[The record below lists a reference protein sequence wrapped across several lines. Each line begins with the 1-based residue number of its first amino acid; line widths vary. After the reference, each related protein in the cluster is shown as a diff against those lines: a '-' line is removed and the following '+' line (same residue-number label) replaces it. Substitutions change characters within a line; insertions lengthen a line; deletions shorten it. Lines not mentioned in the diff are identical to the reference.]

1 MKNVK
6 TTWFFLFQNY
16 GKFWS
21 ILLEH
26 FIKHNPLI
34 QIFVYVYI
42 MQLFVYNFYLYL
54 AKDIGDVI
62 WNTSKAKLDE
72 DNYEDI
78 KDVMNKAQDELE
90 IHVHDGLPK
99 KTQSFLINMSRSR
112 ATMLCGPSFS
122 GKSTIISVNIISV
135 FFLKLNFNFQH
146 TGWSIWVDFIFGARH
161 FPPSLLWWKNVY
173 ILIFGI

>member
-1 MKNVK
+1 
-6 TTWFFLFQNY
+6 
-16 GKFWS
+16 
-21 ILLEH
+21 
-26 FIKHNPLI
+26 
-34 QIFVYVYI
+34 

-122 GKSTIISVNIISV
+122 GKSTIISVNIFSV
-135 FFLKLNFNFQH
+135 FFLTEFQ
-146 TGWSIWVDFIFGARH
+146 
-161 FPPSLLWWKNVY
+161 FPTYRVINM
-173 ILIFGI
+173 G

>member
-1 MKNVK
+1 MEKDIGISR
-6 TTWFFLFQNY
+6 L
-16 GKFWS
+16 
-21 ILLEH
+21 H
-26 FIKHNPLI
+26 FIFAL
-34 QIFVYVYI
+34 Y
-42 MQLFVYNFYLYL
+42 QLFL

-122 GKSTIISVNIISV
+122 GKSTIISVNI
-135 FFLKLNFNFQH
+135 
-146 TGWSIWVDFIFGARH
+146 TIFA
-161 FPPSLLWWKNVY
+161 
-173 ILIFGI
+173 

>member
-1 MKNVK
+1 MSKYSEAIVIP
-6 TTWFFLFQNY
+6 LC
-16 GKFWS
+16 S
-21 ILLEH
+21 IESVRCRHKIQLGEQERLAERSLKITFNALL
-26 FIKHNPLI
+26 
-34 QIFVYVYI
+34 Y
-42 MQLFVYNFYLYL
+42 QLFL

-122 GKSTIISVNIISV
+122 GKSTIISVNI
-135 FFLKLNFNFQH
+135 
-146 TGWSIWVDFIFGARH
+146 TIFA
-161 FPPSLLWWKNVY
+161 
-173 ILIFGI
+173 